1 MAAAPKR
8 SRSEAEYEDYDSTSQ
23 TYDTVRR
30 CVGLDSLERA
40 LQRSSKGVGKPL
52 SELQLLD
59 TGCGT
64 GNYIAAVKN
73 RVASCVGLDPNAGMV
88 KQARTKHGDDRR
100 VTLQQASVLEIPF
113 PDSSFD
119 VVIMTQV
126 LHHLTPDT
134 HAAAL
139 SEIVRVLRPGG
150 TFWISTQ
157 TPHQHMEG
165 FWWAPIIPQV
175 KPAQSVNSTPWP
187 SSHTS
192 HCLHSSKRVSC
203 AWQAA
208 ATLAARFPGQ
218 PQFIAQLQEAGLSEV
233 VWEVPDESLVAKE
246 AYVHS
251 YLPDLAC
258 TRSLGSSTSFPPCF
272 VLSILLYLDGRYTDV
287 NGPLAAVYRN
297 GDSTWSLATEA
308 ELAAGLTWWKAEIAA
323 GRAQA
328 FLSAREQRRKE
339 VGQTSAVCAQKPI

>member
-40 LQRSSKGVGKPL
+40 LQQSSKGVGKPL

-165 FWWAPIIPQV
+165 FWWAPIIPQ
-175 KPAQSVNSTPWP
+175 
-187 SSHTS
+187 
-192 HCLHSSKRVSC
+192 
-203 AWQAA
+203 AA

-246 AYVHS
+246 AY
-251 YLPDLAC
+251 
-258 TRSLGSSTSFPPCF
+258 
-272 VLSILLYLDGRYTDV
+272 TDV
-287 NGPLAAVYRN
+287 NGPLTAVYRN

>member
-40 LQRSSKGVGKPL
+40 LHRSSKGVGKPL

-73 RVASCVGLDPNAGMV
+73 RVASCVGLDPNTGMI
-88 KQARTKHGDDRR
+88 KQARTKHGDDPK

-134 HAAAL
+134 HTTAL

-175 KPAQSVNSTPWP
+175 SQCSQSTLPVAFFAHCSLLTLVQTCVVLGRRRQLWP
-187 SSHTS
+187 HDFLGS
-192 HCLHSSKRVSC
+192 
-203 AWQAA
+203 
-208 ATLAARFPGQ
+208 
-218 PQFIAQLQEAGLSEV
+218 
-233 VWEVPDESLVAKE
+233 
-246 AYVHS
+246 
-251 YLPDLAC
+251 
-258 TRSLGSSTSFPPCF
+258 RSLLRSSRRLGLARWYGRCRTSLWSQRRRTFILVCPTSFSPCF
-272 VLSILLYLDGRYTDV
+272 VLSILL
-287 NGPLAAVYRN
+287 
-297 GDSTWSLATEA
+297 
-308 ELAAGLTWWKAEIAA
+308 
-323 GRAQA
+323 
-328 FLSAREQRRKE
+328 
-339 VGQTSAVCAQKPI
+339 